1 MAVFG
6 KKNLFAQLQF
16 NETVAET
23 VYDNIKELY
32 NNPDQRGAIVEYEDG
47 GHKNYV
53 IIAMLADDLEAAFG
67 KKYKKNEEVGSFSA
81 SINDGLIQAV
91 LVEGDFESGTLALI
105 PTTDTLA
112 DMTEW
117 SFIEKTPMHIAVV
130 TPDFNAKDGVILLS
144 NTVTLNELTN
154 IRNGHMTIKITN
166 DEDGVPDEAEIIN
179 LHEVKDEP
187 VARAEEPVESDEDE
201 SGYDPDSEYDPDTDY
216 DEVESVDDYPE
227 EPVYDEPQYEEPVYD
242 EPQYDSGVDYNEP
255 QYEEQPVFDPA
266 QDFDPQESAVEQV
279 PVVQPDVEN
288 LVDIQEELIKQL
300 NSDALDIEVS
310 DEEFYKVFGQD
321 NHSVELFNEQPND
334 PNNHLDQHVAQM
346 ASVAN
351 TKILRYLDE
360 QTNSLASEYV
370 LALRTYADK
379 LTKTL
384 DYHDDNTEAG
394 QKYKNIKSER
404 ERLVQAM
411 ALDHEAKKQDI
422 QAEYDDRKAKF
433 IEERK
438 LQAEREFDDEN
449 RAQLAKDLELDV
461 SKLEF
466 EGQDYEAKELRDLHT
481 RRRDVARVFMERAT
495 TNLLMHYRDEMAKVY
510 KGVKELALSESN
522 NINRYIEQ
530 NFASEV
536 MRANA
541 IQKQLD
547 MQTDLTALEDKFKAQ
562 LVEKNAELEA
572 IRDKA
577 ASDYKALE
585 EKSTFNLCDLKKEL
599 QAELDAERVV
609 NKELRASLDR
619 MTEKFETLDEKKE
632 EEYRHRLKV
641 SDDRAEALERRID
654 AREKDIIVANRNRWI
669 VAALLALTTAIGGV
683 MITAYVMNQAQATT
697 NHSVETQ
704 ITQLK
709 RDLDDAKKDAQS
721 AKTEANNAKTEANTK
736 QAQIDSLT
744 KALGERANQPSN
756 GQNQSAQP

>member
-1 MAVFG
+1 MAFFG

-32 NNPDQRGAIVEYEDG
+32 NNPDQRGAIVEYKDG
-47 GHKNYV
+47 DKTNYV

-130 TPDFNAKDGVILLS
+130 TPDFNAEDGVILLS
-144 NTVTLNELTN
+144 DTVTLNELTN
-154 IRNGHMTIKITN
+154 IRNGHMTIKIKN
-166 DEDGVPDEAEIIN
+166 DEAEIIN

-187 VARAEEPVESDEDE
+187 VSRVEEDVDTTEESDYDPDVEDVEPEPDVVDEPVE
-201 SGYDPDSEYDPDTDY
+201 
-216 DEVESVDDYPE
+216 EVY
-227 EPVYDEPQYEEPVYD
+227 YDEPEQEEYMEPHYEEPV
-242 EPQYDSGVDYNEP
+242 
-255 QYEEQPVFDPA
+255 YEEQPVFDPE
-266 QDFDPQESAVEQV
+266 QGYDPQESVVEPV
-279 PVVQPDVEN
+279 PVEQPDVQN
-288 LVDIQEELIKQL
+288 LVDIQEELLKQL
-300 NSDALDIEVS
+300 NSDALDINVS
-310 DEEFYKVFGQD
+310 DEEFYNVFGQD
-321 NHSVELFNEQPND
+321 KHPVELFNEQPND

-351 TKILRYLDE
+351 TKLLRYLDE
-360 QTNSLASEYV
+360 KTNSLASEYL

-394 QKYKNIKSER
+394 RKYQEIKDKRDDLIVNEIKN
-404 ERLVQAM
+404 
-411 ALDHEAKKQDI
+411 HELKQQEI
-422 QAEYDDRKAKF
+422 QDEYDARKEKF

-449 RAQLAKDLELDV
+449 RAQLVKDLELDMA
-461 SKLEF
+461 KLELD
-466 EGQDYEAKELRDLHT
+466 GQDYEARNLKDLHT

-510 KGVKELALSESN
+510 KGAKELAQAEGD

-541 IQKQLD
+541 IQKQMD
-547 MQTDLTALEDKFKAQ
+547 MQADLTALQDKFNAT
-562 LVEKNAELEA
+562 LAEKNAELLAVRE
-572 IRDKA
+572 KA
-577 ASDYKALE
+577 TADYKALE
-585 EKSTFNLCDLKKEL
+585 EKSTFDLREIKQDL
-599 QAELDAERVV
+599 QSELDAERNV

-619 MTEKFETLDEKKE
+619 MAEKFETLDEKKE
-632 EEYRHRLKV
+632 DEYRHRLKV
-641 SDDRAEALERRID
+641 ADDRAEALERRLD
-654 AREKDIIVANRNRWI
+654 TREKDIVSANRNRWI
-669 VAALLALTTAIGGV
+669 VAALLALATAIGGV
-683 MITAYVMNQAQATT
+683 MVTAYVMNQTQATT
-697 NHSVETQ
+697 NHTNESQ

-709 RDLDDAKKDAQS
+709 HDLEEAKKDAES
-721 AKTEANNAKTEANTK
+721 AKTEAHNAKNESHTK

-744 KALGERANQPSN
+744 KALSDRANQNS
-756 GQNQSAQP
+756 GQDNTATP

>member
-1 MAVFG
+1 MAFFG

-32 NNPDQRGAIVEYEDG
+32 NNPDQRGAIVEYKDG
-47 GHKNYV
+47 DKTNYV

-130 TPDFNAKDGVILLS
+130 TPDFNAEDGVILLS
-144 NTVTLNELTN
+144 DTVTLNELTN
-154 IRNGHMTIKITN
+154 IRNGHMTIKIKN
-166 DEDGVPDEAEIIN
+166 DEDGEPDEAEIIN

-187 VARAEEPVESDEDE
+187 VSRVEEDVDTTEESD
-201 SGYDPDSEYDPDTDY
+201 YDPDVEDVEPEPDVVDKPVE
-216 DEVESVDDYPE
+216 EVY
-227 EPVYDEPQYEEPVYD
+227 YDEPEQEEYMEPHYEEPV
-242 EPQYDSGVDYNEP
+242 
-255 QYEEQPVFDPA
+255 YEEQPVFDPE
-266 QDFDPQESAVEQV
+266 QGYDPQESVVEPV
-279 PVVQPDVEN
+279 PVEQPDVQN
-288 LVDIQEELIKQL
+288 LVDIQEELLKQL
-300 NSDALDIEVS
+300 NSDALDINVS
-310 DEEFYKVFGQD
+310 DEEFYNVFGQD
-321 NHSVELFNEQPND
+321 KHPVELFNEQPND

-351 TKILRYLDE
+351 TKLLRYLDE
-360 QTNSLASEYV
+360 KTNSLASEYL

-394 QKYKNIKSER
+394 RKYQEIKDKRDELIVNEIKN
-404 ERLVQAM
+404 
-411 ALDHEAKKQDI
+411 HELKQQEI
-422 QAEYDDRKAKF
+422 QDEYDARKEKF

-449 RAQLAKDLELDV
+449 RAQLVKDLELDMA
-461 SKLEF
+461 KLELD
-466 EGQDYEAKELRDLHT
+466 GQDYEARNLKDLHT

-510 KGVKELALSESN
+510 KGAKELAQAEGD

-541 IQKQLD
+541 IQKQMD
-547 MQTDLTALEDKFKAQ
+547 MQADLTALQDKFNAT
-562 LVEKNAELEA
+562 LAEKNAELLAVRE
-572 IRDKA
+572 KA
-577 ASDYKALE
+577 TADYKALE
-585 EKSTFNLCDLKKEL
+585 EKSTFDLREIKQDL
-599 QAELDAERVV
+599 QSELDAERVV

-619 MTEKFETLDEKKE
+619 MAEKFETLDEKKE
-632 EEYRHRLKV
+632 DEYRHRLKV
-641 SDDRAEALERRID
+641 ADDRAEALERRLD
-654 AREKDIIVANRNRWI
+654 TREKDIVSANRNRWI
-669 VAALLALTTAIGGV
+669 VATLLALATAIGGV
-683 MITAYVMNQAQATT
+683 MVTAYVMNQTQATT
-697 NHSVETQ
+697 NHTNESQ

-709 RDLDDAKKDAQS
+709 HDLEEAKKDAES
-721 AKTEANNAKTEANTK
+721 AKTEAHNAKSESHTK

-744 KALGERANQPSN
+744 KVLSDRANQNS
-756 GQNQSAQP
+756 GQDNTATP

>member
-1 MAVFG
+1 MAFFG

-32 NNPDQRGAIVEYEDG
+32 NNPDQKGAIVEYKDG
-47 GHKNYV
+47 DKTNYV

-130 TPDFNAKDGVILLS
+130 TPDFNAEDGVILLS
-144 NTVTLNELTN
+144 DTVTLNELTN
-154 IRNGHMTIKITN
+154 IRNGHMTIKIKN
-166 DEDGVPDEAEIIN
+166 DEDGEPDEAEIIN

-187 VARAEEPVESDEDE
+187 VSRVEEDVDTTEESDYDPDVEDVEPEPDVVDEPVE
-201 SGYDPDSEYDPDTDY
+201 
-216 DEVESVDDYPE
+216 EVY
-227 EPVYDEPQYEEPVYD
+227 YDEPEQEEYMEPHYEEPV
-242 EPQYDSGVDYNEP
+242 
-255 QYEEQPVFDPA
+255 YEEQPVFDPE
-266 QDFDPQESAVEQV
+266 QGYDPQESVVEPV
-279 PVVQPDVEN
+279 PVEQPDVQN
-288 LVDIQEELIKQL
+288 LVDIQEELLKQL
-300 NSDALDIEVS
+300 NSDALDINVS
-310 DEEFYKVFGQD
+310 DEEFYNVFGQD
-321 NHSVELFNEQPND
+321 KHPVELFNEQPND

-351 TKILRYLDE
+351 TKLLRYLDE
-360 QTNSLASEYV
+360 KTNSLASEYL

-394 QKYKNIKSER
+394 RKYQEIKDKRDDLIVNEIKN
-404 ERLVQAM
+404 
-411 ALDHEAKKQDI
+411 HELKQQEI
-422 QAEYDDRKAKF
+422 QDEYDARKEKF

-449 RAQLAKDLELDV
+449 RAQLVKDLELDMA
-461 SKLEF
+461 KLELD
-466 EGQDYEAKELRDLHT
+466 GQDYEARNLKDLHT

-510 KGVKELALSESN
+510 KGAKELAQAEGD

-541 IQKQLD
+541 IQKQMD
-547 MQTDLTALEDKFKAQ
+547 MQADLTALQDKFNAI
-562 LVEKNAELEA
+562 LAEKNAELLAVRE
-572 IRDKA
+572 KA
-577 ASDYKALE
+577 TADYKALE
-585 EKSTFNLCDLKKEL
+585 EKSTFDLREIKQDL
-599 QAELDAERVV
+599 QSELDAERNV

-619 MTEKFETLDEKKE
+619 MAEKFETLDEKKE
-632 EEYRHRLKV
+632 DEYRHRLKV
-641 SDDRAEALERRID
+641 ADDRAEALERRLD
-654 AREKDIIVANRNRWI
+654 TREKDIVSANRNRWI
-669 VAALLALTTAIGGV
+669 VAALLALATAIGGV
-683 MITAYVMNQAQATT
+683 MVTAYVMNQTQATT
-697 NHSVETQ
+697 NHTNESQ

-709 RDLDDAKKDAQS
+709 HDLEEAKKDAES
-721 AKTEANNAKTEANTK
+721 AKTEAHNAKSESHTK

-744 KALGERANQPSN
+744 KALSDRANQNS
-756 GQNQSAQP
+756 GQDNTATP

>member
-1 MAVFG
+1 MAFFG

-32 NNPDQRGAIVEYEDG
+32 NNPDQRGAIVEYKDG
-47 GHKNYV
+47 DKTNYV

-117 SFIEKTPMHIAVV
+117 SFIEKTPMHVAVV
-130 TPDFNAKDGVILLS
+130 TPDFNAEDGVILLS
-144 NTVTLNELTN
+144 DTVTLNELTN
-154 IRNGHMTIKITN
+154 IRNGHMTIKIKN
-166 DEDGVPDEAEIIN
+166 DEDGEPDEAEIIN

-187 VARAEEPVESDEDE
+187 VSRVDEDVDTVE
-201 SGYDPDSEYDPDTDY
+201 DSDYDPDVEDVDSESEDVDQP
-216 DEVESVDDYPE
+216 VEDDYYE
-227 EPVYDEPQYEEPVYD
+227 EPEQEQYIEPHYEEPV
-242 EPQYDSGVDYNEP
+242 
-255 QYEEQPVFDPA
+255 YEEQPVFDPE
-266 QDFDPQESAVEQV
+266 QEYDPQESVVEPI
-279 PVVQPDVEN
+279 PVEQPDVQN
-288 LVDIQEELIKQL
+288 LVDIQEELLKQL
-300 NSDALDIEVS
+300 NSDALDINVS
-310 DEEFYKVFGQD
+310 DEEFYNVFGQD
-321 NHSVELFNEQPND
+321 KHPVELFNEQPND

-351 TKILRYLDE
+351 TKLLRYLDE
-360 QTNSLASEYV
+360 KTNSLASEYL

-394 QKYKNIKSER
+394 RKYQEIKDKRDELIVNEIKN
-404 ERLVQAM
+404 
-411 ALDHEAKKQDI
+411 HELKQQEI
-422 QAEYDDRKAKF
+422 QDEYDARKEKF

-449 RAQLAKDLELDV
+449 RAQLVKDLELDMA
-461 SKLEF
+461 KLELD
-466 EGQDYEAKELRDLHT
+466 GQDYEARNLKDLHT

-510 KGVKELALSESN
+510 KGAKELAQAEGD

-541 IQKQLD
+541 IQKQMD
-547 MQTDLTALEDKFKAQ
+547 MQADLTALQDKFNAT
-562 LVEKNAELEA
+562 LAEKNAELLAVRE
-572 IRDKA
+572 KA
-577 ASDYKALE
+577 TADYKALE
-585 EKSTFNLCDLKKEL
+585 EKSTFDLREIKQDL
-599 QAELDAERVV
+599 QSELDAERNV

-619 MTEKFETLDEKKE
+619 MAEKFETLDEKKE
-632 EEYRHRLKV
+632 DEYRHRLKV
-641 SDDRAEALERRID
+641 ADDRAEALERRLD
-654 AREKDIIVANRNRWI
+654 TREKDIVSANRNRWI
-669 VAALLALTTAIGGV
+669 VAALLALATAIGGV
-683 MITAYVMNQAQATT
+683 MVTAYVMNQTQATT
-697 NHSVETQ
+697 NHTNESQ

-709 RDLDDAKKDAQS
+709 HDLEEAKKDAES
-721 AKTEANNAKTEANTK
+721 AKTEAHNAKSESHTK

-744 KALGERANQPSN
+744 KALSDRANQNS
-756 GQNQSAQP
+756 GQDNTATP

>member
-1 MAVFG
+1 MAFFG

-32 NNPDQRGAIVEYEDG
+32 NNPDQKGAIVEYKDG
-47 GHKNYV
+47 DKTNYV

-117 SFIEKTPMHIAVV
+117 SFIEKTPMHVAVV
-130 TPDFNAKDGVILLS
+130 TPDFNAEEGVILLS
-144 NTVTLNELTN
+144 DTVTLNELTN
-154 IRNGHMTIKITN
+154 IRNGHMTIKIKN
-166 DEDGVPDEAEIIN
+166 DEDGEPDEAEIIN
-179 LHEVKDEP
+179 LHEVEDEP
-187 VARAEEPVESDEDE
+187 VSRVEEDVDTTEESD
-201 SGYDPDSEYDPDTDY
+201 YDPDVEDVELEPDVVD
-216 DEVESVDDYPE
+216 ESVE
-227 EPVYDEPQYEEPVYD
+227 EVYYDEPEQEEYMEPHYEEPV
-242 EPQYDSGVDYNEP
+242 
-255 QYEEQPVFDPA
+255 YEEQPVFDPE
-266 QDFDPQESAVEQV
+266 QGYDPQESVVEPV
-279 PVVQPDVEN
+279 PVEQPDVQN
-288 LVDIQEELIKQL
+288 LVDIQEELLKQL
-300 NSDALDIEVS
+300 NSDALDINVS
-310 DEEFYKVFGQD
+310 DEEFYNVFGQD
-321 NHSVELFNEQPND
+321 KHPVELFNEQPND

-351 TKILRYLDE
+351 TKLLRYLDE
-360 QTNSLASEYV
+360 KTNSLASEYL

-394 QKYKNIKSER
+394 RKYQEIKDKRDELIVNEIKN
-404 ERLVQAM
+404 
-411 ALDHEAKKQDI
+411 HELKQQEI
-422 QAEYDDRKAKF
+422 QDEYDARKEKF

-449 RAQLAKDLELDV
+449 RAQLVKDLELDMA
-461 SKLEF
+461 KLELD
-466 EGQDYEAKELRDLHT
+466 GQDYEARNLKDLHT

-510 KGVKELALSESN
+510 KGAKELAQAEGD

-541 IQKQLD
+541 IQKQMD
-547 MQTDLTALEDKFKAQ
+547 MQADLTALQDKFNAT
-562 LVEKNAELEA
+562 LAEKNAELLAVRE
-572 IRDKA
+572 KA
-577 ASDYKALE
+577 TTDYKALE
-585 EKSTFNLCDLKKEL
+585 EKSTFDLQGLKKEL
-599 QAELDAERVV
+599 QSELDAERVV
-609 NKELRASLDR
+609 NKELRVSLDR
-619 MTEKFETLDEKKE
+619 MAEKFETLDEKKE
-632 EEYRHRLKV
+632 DEYRHRLKV
-641 SDDRAEALERRID
+641 ADDRAEALERRLD
-654 AREKDIIVANRNRWI
+654 TREKDIVSANRNRWI
-669 VAALLALTTAIGGV
+669 VAALLALATAIGGV
-683 MITAYVMNQAQATT
+683 MVTAYVMNQTQATT
-697 NHSVETQ
+697 NHTNESQ

-709 RDLDDAKKDAQS
+709 HDLEEAKKDAES
-721 AKTEANNAKTEANTK
+721 AKTEAHNAKNENHTK

-744 KALGERANQPSN
+744 KALSDRANQNS
-756 GQNQSAQP
+756 GQDNTATP

>member
-1 MAVFG
+1 MAFFG

-32 NNPDQRGAIVEYEDG
+32 NNPDQRGAIVEYKDG
-47 GHKNYV
+47 DKTNYV

-130 TPDFNAKDGVILLS
+130 TPDFNAEDGVILLS
-144 NTVTLNELTN
+144 DTVTLNELTN
-154 IRNGHMTIKITN
+154 IRNGHMTIKIKN
-166 DEDGVPDEAEIIN
+166 DEDGEPDEAEIIN

-187 VARAEEPVESDEDE
+187 VSRVDEDVDTVEDSDYDPDVEDVDSESEDVDEPVE
-201 SGYDPDSEYDPDTDY
+201 
-216 DEVESVDDYPE
+216 EVY
-227 EPVYDEPQYEEPVYD
+227 YDEPEQEEYMESHYEEPV
-242 EPQYDSGVDYNEP
+242 
-255 QYEEQPVFDPA
+255 YEEQPVFDPE
-266 QDFDPQESAVEQV
+266 QGYDPQESVVEPV
-279 PVVQPDVEN
+279 PVEQPDVQN
-288 LVDIQEELIKQL
+288 LVDIQEELLKQL
-300 NSDALDIEVS
+300 NSDALDINVS
-310 DEEFYKVFGQD
+310 DEEFYNVFGQD
-321 NHSVELFNEQPND
+321 KHPVELFNEQPND

-351 TKILRYLDE
+351 TKLLRYLDE
-360 QTNSLASEYV
+360 KTNSLASEYL

-394 QKYKNIKSER
+394 RKYQEIKDKRDELIVNEIKN
-404 ERLVQAM
+404 
-411 ALDHEAKKQDI
+411 HELKQQEI
-422 QAEYDDRKAKF
+422 QDEYDARKEKF

-449 RAQLAKDLELDV
+449 RAQLVKDLELDMA
-461 SKLEF
+461 KLELD
-466 EGQDYEAKELRDLHT
+466 GQDYEARNLKDLHT

-510 KGVKELALSESN
+510 KGAKELAQAEGD

-541 IQKQLD
+541 IQKQMD
-547 MQTDLTALEDKFKAQ
+547 MQADLTALQDKFNAT
-562 LVEKNAELEA
+562 LAEKNAELLAVRE
-572 IRDKA
+572 KA
-577 ASDYKALE
+577 TTDYKALE
-585 EKSTFNLCDLKKEL
+585 EKSTFDLQGLKKEL
-599 QAELDAERVV
+599 QSELDAERVV

-619 MTEKFETLDEKKE
+619 MAEKFETLDEKKE
-632 EEYRHRLKV
+632 DEYRHRLKV
-641 SDDRAEALERRID
+641 ADDRAEALERRLD
-654 AREKDIIVANRNRWI
+654 TREKDIVSANRNRWI
-669 VAALLALTTAIGGV
+669 VAALLALATAIGGV
-683 MITAYVMNQAQATT
+683 MVTAYVMNQTQATT
-697 NHSVETQ
+697 NHTNESQ

-709 RDLDDAKKDAQS
+709 HDLEEAKKDAES
-721 AKTEANNAKTEANTK
+721 AKTEAHNAKNENHTK

-744 KALGERANQPSN
+744 KALSDRANQNS
-756 GQNQSAQP
+756 GQDNTATP

>member
-1 MAVFG
+1 MAFFG

-32 NNPDQRGAIVEYEDG
+32 NNPDQRGAIVEYKDG
-47 GHKNYV
+47 DKTNYV

-130 TPDFNAKDGVILLS
+130 TPDFNAEDGVILLS
-144 NTVTLNELTN
+144 DTVTLNELTN
-154 IRNGHMTIKITN
+154 IRNGHMTIKIKN
-166 DEDGVPDEAEIIN
+166 DEEGEPDEAEIIN
-179 LHEVKDEP
+179 LHEVKDELVSRVEEDVDTTEESDYDP
-187 VARAEEPVESDEDE
+187 DVEDVEPERDVVDEPVE
-201 SGYDPDSEYDPDTDY
+201 
-216 DEVESVDDYPE
+216 EVY
-227 EPVYDEPQYEEPVYD
+227 YDEPEQEEYMEPHYEEPV
-242 EPQYDSGVDYNEP
+242 
-255 QYEEQPVFDPA
+255 YEEQPVFDPE
-266 QDFDPQESAVEQV
+266 QGYDPQESVVEPV
-279 PVVQPDVEN
+279 PVEQPDVQN
-288 LVDIQEELIKQL
+288 LVDIQEELLNQL
-300 NSDALDIEVS
+300 NSDALDINVS
-310 DEEFYKVFGQD
+310 DEEFYNVFGQD
-321 NHSVELFNEQPND
+321 KHPVELFNEQPND

-351 TKILRYLDE
+351 TKLLRYLDE
-360 QTNSLASEYV
+360 KTNLLASEYL

-394 QKYKNIKSER
+394 RKYQEIKDKRDELIVNEIKN
-404 ERLVQAM
+404 
-411 ALDHEAKKQDI
+411 HELKQQEI
-422 QAEYDDRKAKF
+422 QDEYDARKEKF

-449 RAQLAKDLELDV
+449 RAQLVKDLELDMA
-461 SKLEF
+461 KLELD
-466 EGQDYEAKELRDLHT
+466 GQDYEARNLKDLHT

-510 KGVKELALSESN
+510 KGAKELAQAEGD

-541 IQKQLD
+541 IQKQMD
-547 MQTDLTALEDKFKAQ
+547 MQADLTALQDKFNAT
-562 LVEKNAELEA
+562 LAEKNAELLAVRE
-572 IRDKA
+572 KA
-577 ASDYKALE
+577 TTDYKALE
-585 EKSTFNLCDLKKEL
+585 EKSTFDLQGLKKEL
-599 QAELDAERVV
+599 QSELDAERVV

-619 MTEKFETLDEKKE
+619 MAEKFETLDEKKE
-632 EEYRHRLKV
+632 DEYRHRLKV
-641 SDDRAEALERRID
+641 ADDRAEALERRLD
-654 AREKDIIVANRNRWI
+654 TREKDIVSANRNRWI
-669 VAALLALTTAIGGV
+669 VAALLALATAIGGV
-683 MITAYVMNQAQATT
+683 MVTAYVMNQTQATT
-697 NHSVETQ
+697 NHTNESQ

-709 RDLDDAKKDAQS
+709 HDLEEAKKDAES
-721 AKTEANNAKTEANTK
+721 AKTEAHNAKNESHTK

-744 KALGERANQPSN
+744 KALSDRANQNS
-756 GQNQSAQP
+756 GQDNTATP

>member
-1 MAVFG
+1 MAFFG

-32 NNPDQRGAIVEYEDG
+32 NNPDQKGAIVEYKDG
-47 GHKNYV
+47 DKTNYV

-130 TPDFNAKDGVILLS
+130 TPDFNAEDGVILLS
-144 NTVTLNELTN
+144 DTVTLNELTN
-154 IRNGHMTIKITN
+154 IRNGHMTIKIKN
-166 DEDGVPDEAEIIN
+166 DEDGEPDEAEIIN

-187 VARAEEPVESDEDE
+187 VSRVEEDVDTVEDSDYDPDVEDVDSERDVVDEPVE
-201 SGYDPDSEYDPDTDY
+201 
-216 DEVESVDDYPE
+216 EVY
-227 EPVYDEPQYEEPVYD
+227 YDEPEQEEYMEPHYEEPV
-242 EPQYDSGVDYNEP
+242 
-255 QYEEQPVFDPA
+255 YEEQPVFDPE
-266 QDFDPQESAVEQV
+266 QGYDPQESVVEPV
-279 PVVQPDVEN
+279 PVEQPDVQN
-288 LVDIQEELIKQL
+288 LVDIQEELLKQL
-300 NSDALDIEVS
+300 NSDALDINVS
-310 DEEFYKVFGQD
+310 DEEFYNVFGQD
-321 NHSVELFNEQPND
+321 KHPVELFNEQPND

-351 TKILRYLDE
+351 TKLLRYLDE
-360 QTNSLASEYV
+360 KTNSLASEYL

-394 QKYKNIKSER
+394 RKYQEIKDKRDELIVNEIKN
-404 ERLVQAM
+404 
-411 ALDHEAKKQDI
+411 HELKQQEI
-422 QAEYDDRKAKF
+422 QDEYDARKEKF

-449 RAQLAKDLELDV
+449 RAQLVKDLELDMA
-461 SKLEF
+461 KLELD
-466 EGQDYEAKELRDLHT
+466 GQDYEARNLKDLHT

-510 KGVKELALSESN
+510 KGAKELAQAEGD

-541 IQKQLD
+541 IQKQMD
-547 MQTDLTALEDKFKAQ
+547 MQADLTALQDKFNAT
-562 LVEKNAELEA
+562 LAEKNAELLAVRE
-572 IRDKA
+572 KA
-577 ASDYKALE
+577 TADYKALE
-585 EKSTFNLCDLKKEL
+585 EKSTFDLREIKQDL
-599 QAELDAERVV
+599 QSELDAERNV

-619 MTEKFETLDEKKE
+619 MAEKFETLDEKKE
-632 EEYRHRLKV
+632 DEYRHRLKV
-641 SDDRAEALERRID
+641 ADDRAEALERRLD
-654 AREKDIIVANRNRWI
+654 TREKDIVSANRNRWI
-669 VAALLALTTAIGGV
+669 VAALLALATAIGGV
-683 MITAYVMNQAQATT
+683 MVTAYVMNQTQATT
-697 NHSVETQ
+697 NHTNESQ

-709 RDLDDAKKDAQS
+709 HDLEEAKKDVES
-721 AKTEANNAKTEANTK
+721 AKTEAHNAKNESHTK

-744 KALGERANQPSN
+744 KALSDRANQNS
-756 GQNQSAQP
+756 GQDNTATP

>member
-1 MAVFG
+1 MAFFG

-32 NNPDQRGAIVEYEDG
+32 NNPDQRGAIVEYKDG
-47 GHKNYV
+47 DKTNYV

-117 SFIEKTPMHIAVV
+117 SFIDKTPMHIAVV
-130 TPDFNAKDGVILLS
+130 TPDFNAEDGVILLS
-144 NTVTLNELTN
+144 DTVTLNELTN
-154 IRNGHMTIKITN
+154 IRNGHMTIKIKN
-166 DEDGVPDEAEIIN
+166 DEDGEPDEAEIIN
-179 LHEVKDEP
+179 LHEVNDEP
-187 VARAEEPVESDEDE
+187 VSRVEEDVDTTEESDYDPDVEDVEPEPDVVDEPVE
-201 SGYDPDSEYDPDTDY
+201 
-216 DEVESVDDYPE
+216 EVY
-227 EPVYDEPQYEEPVYD
+227 YDEPEQEEYMEPHYEEPV
-242 EPQYDSGVDYNEP
+242 
-255 QYEEQPVFDPA
+255 YEEQPVFDPE
-266 QDFDPQESAVEQV
+266 QGYDPQESVVEPV
-279 PVVQPDVEN
+279 PVEQPDVQN
-288 LVDIQEELIKQL
+288 LVDIQEELLKQL
-300 NSDALDIEVS
+300 NSDALDINVS
-310 DEEFYKVFGQD
+310 DEEFYNVFGQD
-321 NHSVELFNEQPND
+321 KHPVELFNEQPND

-351 TKILRYLDE
+351 TKLLRYLDE
-360 QTNSLASEYV
+360 KTNSLASEYL

-394 QKYKNIKSER
+394 RKYQEIKDKRDELIVNEIKN
-404 ERLVQAM
+404 
-411 ALDHEAKKQDI
+411 HELKQQEI
-422 QAEYDDRKAKF
+422 QDEYDARKEKF

-449 RAQLAKDLELDV
+449 RAQLVKDLELDMA
-461 SKLEF
+461 KLELD
-466 EGQDYEAKELRDLHT
+466 GQDYEARNLKDLHT

-510 KGVKELALSESN
+510 KGAKELAQAEGD

-541 IQKQLD
+541 IQKQMD
-547 MQTDLTALEDKFKAQ
+547 MQADLTALQDKFNAT
-562 LVEKNAELEA
+562 LAEKNAELLAVRE
-572 IRDKA
+572 KA
-577 ASDYKALE
+577 TADYKALE
-585 EKSTFNLCDLKKEL
+585 EKSTFDLQGLKKEL
-599 QAELDAERVV
+599 QSELDAERVV

-619 MTEKFETLDEKKE
+619 MAEKFETLDEKKE
-632 EEYRHRLKV
+632 DEYRHRLKV
-641 SDDRAEALERRID
+641 ADDRAEALERRLD
-654 AREKDIIVANRNRWI
+654 TREKDIVSANRNRWI
-669 VAALLALTTAIGGV
+669 VAALLALATAIGGV
-683 MITAYVMNQAQATT
+683 MVTAYVMNQTQATT
-697 NHSVETQ
+697 NHTNESQ

-709 RDLDDAKKDAQS
+709 HDLEEAKKDAES
-721 AKTEANNAKTEANTK
+721 AKTEAHNAKSESHTK

-744 KALGERANQPSN
+744 KALSDRANQNS
-756 GQNQSAQP
+756 GQDNTATP

>member
-23 VYDNIKELY
+23 VYDNIKDLY

-81 SINDGLIQAV
+81 SINDGMIQAV
-91 LVEGDFESGTLALI
+91 IFVGDFESGTLALI

-117 SFIEKTPMHIAVV
+117 SFIEKTPMHVAVV

-144 NTVTLNELTN
+144 DTVTLNELTN

-187 VARAEEPVESDEDE
+187 VARAEEPVESDEGE
-201 SGYDPDSEYDPDTDY
+201 LEYDPDSEYDPDTDY

-255 QYEEQPVFDPA
+255 QYEQQPVFDPA
-266 QDFDPQESAVEQV
+266 QDFDPQELAVEQV

-360 QTNSLASEYV
+360 QTNLLASEYV

-394 QKYKNIKSER
+394 QKYKNIKDER
-404 ERLVQAM
+404 DRLVQAM

-461 SKLEF
+461 TKLEF

-547 MQTDLTALEDKFKAQ
+547 MQADLTALEDKFKAQ

-577 ASDYKALE
+577 ASEYKALE
-585 EKSTFNLCDLKKEL
+585 EKSTFNLRDLKKEL
-599 QAELDAERVV
+599 QAELDAERNV

-654 AREKDIIVANRNRWI
+654 AREKDIIIANRNRWI

-697 NHSVETQ
+697 NHTVETQ

-744 KALGERANQPSN
+744 KALSERANQPAN

>member
-1 MAVFG
+1 MAFFG

-32 NNPDQRGAIVEYEDG
+32 NNPDQRGAIVEYKDG
-47 GHKNYV
+47 DKTNYV

-130 TPDFNAKDGVILLS
+130 TPDFNAEDGVILLS
-144 NTVTLNELTN
+144 DTVTLNELTN
-154 IRNGHMTIKITN
+154 IRNGHMTIKIKN
-166 DEDGVPDEAEIIN
+166 DEEGEPDEAEIIN
-179 LHEVKDEP
+179 LHEVKDELVSRVEEDVDTTEESDYDP
-187 VARAEEPVESDEDE
+187 DVEDVEPERDVVDEPVE
-201 SGYDPDSEYDPDTDY
+201 
-216 DEVESVDDYPE
+216 EVY
-227 EPVYDEPQYEEPVYD
+227 YDEPEQEEYMEPHYEEPV
-242 EPQYDSGVDYNEP
+242 
-255 QYEEQPVFDPA
+255 YEEQPVFDPE
-266 QDFDPQESAVEQV
+266 QGYDPQESVVEPV
-279 PVVQPDVEN
+279 PVEQPDVQN
-288 LVDIQEELIKQL
+288 LVDIQEELLKQL
-300 NSDALDIEVS
+300 NSDALDINVS
-310 DEEFYKVFGQD
+310 DEEFYNVFGQD
-321 NHSVELFNEQPND
+321 KHPVELFNEQPND

-351 TKILRYLDE
+351 TKLLRYLDE
-360 QTNSLASEYV
+360 KTNLLASEYL

-394 QKYKNIKSER
+394 RKYQEIKDKRDELIVNEIKN
-404 ERLVQAM
+404 
-411 ALDHEAKKQDI
+411 HELKQQEI
-422 QAEYDDRKAKF
+422 QDEYDARKEKF

-449 RAQLAKDLELDV
+449 RAQLVKDLELDMA
-461 SKLEF
+461 KLELD
-466 EGQDYEAKELRDLHT
+466 GQDYEARNLKDLHT

-510 KGVKELALSESN
+510 KGAKELAQAEGD

-541 IQKQLD
+541 IQKQMD
-547 MQTDLTALEDKFKAQ
+547 MQADLTALQDKFNAT
-562 LVEKNAELEA
+562 LAEKNAELLAVRE
-572 IRDKA
+572 KA
-577 ASDYKALE
+577 TTDYKALE
-585 EKSTFNLCDLKKEL
+585 EKSTFDLQGLKKEL
-599 QAELDAERVV
+599 QSELDAERVV

-619 MTEKFETLDEKKE
+619 MAEKFETLDEKKE
-632 EEYRHRLKV
+632 DEYRHRLKV
-641 SDDRAEALERRID
+641 ADDRAEALERRLD
-654 AREKDIIVANRNRWI
+654 TREKDIVSANRNRWI
-669 VAALLALTTAIGGV
+669 VAALLALATAIGGV
-683 MITAYVMNQAQATT
+683 MVTAYVMNQTQATT
-697 NHSVETQ
+697 NHTNESQ

-709 RDLDDAKKDAQS
+709 HDLEEAKKDAES
-721 AKTEANNAKTEANTK
+721 AKTEAHNAKNESHTK

-744 KALGERANQPSN
+744 KALSDRANQNS
-756 GQNQSAQP
+756 GQDNTATP

>member
-1 MAVFG
+1 MAFFG

-32 NNPDQRGAIVEYEDG
+32 NNPDQRGAIVEYKDG
-47 GHKNYV
+47 DKTNYV

-117 SFIEKTPMHIAVV
+117 SFIEKTPMHVAVV
-130 TPDFNAKDGVILLS
+130 TPDFNAEDGVILLS
-144 NTVTLNELTN
+144 DTVTLNELTN
-154 IRNGHMTIKITN
+154 IRNGHMTIKIKN
-166 DEDGVPDEAEIIN
+166 DEDGEPDEAEIIN

-187 VARAEEPVESDEDE
+187 VSRVDEDVDTVEDSDYDPDVEDVEPEPDVVDEPVE
-201 SGYDPDSEYDPDTDY
+201 
-216 DEVESVDDYPE
+216 EVY
-227 EPVYDEPQYEEPVYD
+227 YDEPEQEEYMEPHYEEPV
-242 EPQYDSGVDYNEP
+242 
-255 QYEEQPVFDPA
+255 YEEQPVFDPE
-266 QDFDPQESAVEQV
+266 QGYDPQESVVEPV
-279 PVVQPDVEN
+279 PVEQPDVQN
-288 LVDIQEELIKQL
+288 LVDIQEELLKQL
-300 NSDALDIEVS
+300 NSDALDINVS
-310 DEEFYKVFGQD
+310 DEEFYNVFGQD
-321 NHSVELFNEQPND
+321 KHPVELFNEQPND

-351 TKILRYLDE
+351 TKLLRYLDE
-360 QTNSLASEYV
+360 KTNSLASEYL

-394 QKYKNIKSER
+394 RKYQEIKDKRDELIVNEIKN
-404 ERLVQAM
+404 
-411 ALDHEAKKQDI
+411 HELKQQEI
-422 QAEYDDRKAKF
+422 QDEYDARKEKF

-449 RAQLAKDLELDV
+449 RAQLVKDLELDMA
-461 SKLEF
+461 KLELD
-466 EGQDYEAKELRDLHT
+466 GQDYEARNLKDLHT

-510 KGVKELALSESN
+510 KGAKELAQAEGD

-541 IQKQLD
+541 IQKQMD
-547 MQTDLTALEDKFKAQ
+547 MQADLTALQDKFNAT
-562 LVEKNAELEA
+562 LAEKNAELLAVRE
-572 IRDKA
+572 KA
-577 ASDYKALE
+577 TTDYKALE
-585 EKSTFNLCDLKKEL
+585 EKSTFDLQGLKKEL
-599 QAELDAERVV
+599 QSELDAERVV

-619 MTEKFETLDEKKE
+619 MAEKFETLDEKKE
-632 EEYRHRLKV
+632 DEYRHRLKV
-641 SDDRAEALERRID
+641 ADDRAEALERRLD
-654 AREKDIIVANRNRWI
+654 TREKDIVSANRNRWI
-669 VAALLALTTAIGGV
+669 VAALLALATAIGGV
-683 MITAYVMNQAQATT
+683 MVTAYVMNQTQATT
-697 NHSVETQ
+697 NHTNESQ

-709 RDLDDAKKDAQS
+709 HDLEEAKKDAES
-721 AKTEANNAKTEANTK
+721 AKTEAHNAKNESHTK

-744 KALGERANQPSN
+744 KALSDRVNQNS
-756 GQNQSAQP
+756 GQDNTATP

>member
-1 MAVFG
+1 MAFFG

-32 NNPDQRGAIVEYEDG
+32 NNPDQRGAIVEYKDG
-47 GHKNYV
+47 DKTNYV

-130 TPDFNAKDGVILLS
+130 TPDFNAEDGVILLS
-144 NTVTLNELTN
+144 DTVTLNELTN
-154 IRNGHMTIKITN
+154 IRNGHMTIKIKN
-166 DEDGVPDEAEIIN
+166 DEEGEPDEAEIIN
-179 LHEVKDEP
+179 LHEVKDELVSRVEEDVDTTEESDYDP
-187 VARAEEPVESDEDE
+187 DVEDVEPERDVVDEPVE
-201 SGYDPDSEYDPDTDY
+201 
-216 DEVESVDDYPE
+216 EVY
-227 EPVYDEPQYEEPVYD
+227 YDEPEKEEYMEPHYEEPV
-242 EPQYDSGVDYNEP
+242 
-255 QYEEQPVFDPA
+255 YEEQPVFDPE
-266 QDFDPQESAVEQV
+266 QGYDPQESVVEPV
-279 PVVQPDVEN
+279 PVEQPDVQN
-288 LVDIQEELIKQL
+288 LVDIQEELLKQL
-300 NSDALDIEVS
+300 NSDALDINVS
-310 DEEFYKVFGQD
+310 DEEFYNVFGQD
-321 NHSVELFNEQPND
+321 KHPVELFNEQPND

-351 TKILRYLDE
+351 TKLLRYLDE
-360 QTNSLASEYV
+360 KTNSLASEYL

-394 QKYKNIKSER
+394 RKYQEIKDKRDELIVNEIKN
-404 ERLVQAM
+404 
-411 ALDHEAKKQDI
+411 HELKQQEI
-422 QAEYDDRKAKF
+422 QDEYDARKEKF

-449 RAQLAKDLELDV
+449 RAQLVKDLELDMA
-461 SKLEF
+461 KLELD
-466 EGQDYEAKELRDLHT
+466 GQDYEARNLKDLHT

-510 KGVKELALSESN
+510 KGAKELAQAEGD

-541 IQKQLD
+541 IQKQMD
-547 MQTDLTALEDKFKAQ
+547 MQADLTALQDKFNAT
-562 LVEKNAELEA
+562 LAEKNAELLAVRE
-572 IRDKA
+572 KA
-577 ASDYKALE
+577 TADYKALE
-585 EKSTFNLCDLKKEL
+585 EKSTFDLREIKQDL
-599 QAELDAERVV
+599 QSELDAERNV

-619 MTEKFETLDEKKE
+619 MAEKFETLDEKKE
-632 EEYRHRLKV
+632 DEYRHRLKV
-641 SDDRAEALERRID
+641 ADDRAEALERRLD
-654 AREKDIIVANRNRWI
+654 TREKDIVSANRNRWI
-669 VAALLALTTAIGGV
+669 VAALLALATAIGGV
-683 MITAYVMNQAQATT
+683 MVTVYVMNQTQATT
-697 NHSVETQ
+697 NHTNESQ

-709 RDLDDAKKDAQS
+709 HDLEEAKKDAES
-721 AKTEANNAKTEANTK
+721 AKTEAHNAKNESHTK

-744 KALGERANQPSN
+744 KALSDRANQNS
-756 GQNQSAQP
+756 GQDNTATP

>member
-1 MAVFG
+1 MAFFG

-32 NNPDQRGAIVEYEDG
+32 NNPDQKGAIVEYKDG
-47 GHKNYV
+47 DKTNYV

-130 TPDFNAKDGVILLS
+130 TPDFNAEEGVILLS
-144 NTVTLNELTN
+144 DTVTLNELTN
-154 IRNGHMTIKITN
+154 IRNGHMTIKIKN
-166 DEDGVPDEAEIIN
+166 DEDGEPDEAEIIN

-187 VARAEEPVESDEDE
+187 VSRVEEDVDTTEESDYDPDVEDVELEPDVVDEPVE
-201 SGYDPDSEYDPDTDY
+201 
-216 DEVESVDDYPE
+216 EVY
-227 EPVYDEPQYEEPVYD
+227 YDEPEQEEYMEPHYEEPV
-242 EPQYDSGVDYNEP
+242 
-255 QYEEQPVFDPA
+255 YEEQPVFDPE
-266 QDFDPQESAVEQV
+266 QGYDPQESVVEPV
-279 PVVQPDVEN
+279 PVEQPDVQN
-288 LVDIQEELIKQL
+288 LVDIQEELLKQL
-300 NSDALDIEVS
+300 NSDALDIDVS

-321 NHSVELFNEQPND
+321 KHPVELFNEQPND

-351 TKILRYLDE
+351 TKLLRYLDE
-360 QTNSLASEYV
+360 KTNLLASEYL

-394 QKYKNIKSER
+394 RKYQEIKDKRDELIVNEIKN
-404 ERLVQAM
+404 
-411 ALDHEAKKQDI
+411 HELKQQEI
-422 QAEYDDRKAKF
+422 QDEYDARKEKF

-449 RAQLAKDLELDV
+449 RAQLVKDLELDMA
-461 SKLEF
+461 KLELD
-466 EGQDYEAKELRDLHT
+466 GQDYEARNLKDLHT

-510 KGVKELALSESN
+510 KGAKELAQAEGD

-541 IQKQLD
+541 IQKQMD
-547 MQTDLTALEDKFKAQ
+547 MQADLTALQDKFNAT
-562 LVEKNAELEA
+562 LAEKNAELLAVRE
-572 IRDKA
+572 KA
-577 ASDYKALE
+577 TADYKALE
-585 EKSTFNLCDLKKEL
+585 EKSTFDLREIKQDL
-599 QAELDAERVV
+599 QSELDAERVV

-619 MTEKFETLDEKKE
+619 MAEKFETLDEKKE
-632 EEYRHRLKV
+632 DEYRHRLKV
-641 SDDRAEALERRID
+641 ADDRAEALERRLD
-654 AREKDIIVANRNRWI
+654 TREKDIVSANRNRWI
-669 VAALLALTTAIGGV
+669 VAALLALATAIGGV
-683 MITAYVMNQAQATT
+683 MVTAYVMNQTQATT
-697 NHSVETQ
+697 NHTNESQ

-709 RDLDDAKKDAQS
+709 HDLEEAKKDAES
-721 AKTEANNAKTEANTK
+721 AKTEAHNAKNESHTK

-744 KALGERANQPSN
+744 KALSDRANQNS
-756 GQNQSAQP
+756 GQDNTATP

>member
-1 MAVFG
+1 MAFFG

-32 NNPDQRGAIVEYEDG
+32 NNPDQRGAIVEYKDG
-47 GHKNYV
+47 DKTNYV

-117 SFIEKTPMHIAVV
+117 SFIEKTPMHVAVV
-130 TPDFNAKDGVILLS
+130 TPDFNAEDGVILLS
-144 NTVTLNELTN
+144 DTVTLNELTN
-154 IRNGHMTIKITN
+154 IRNGHMTIKIKN
-166 DEDGVPDEAEIIN
+166 DEDGEPDEAEIIN

-187 VARAEEPVESDEDE
+187 VSRVDEDVDSESEDVDQPVEDDYYEEPEQEQ
-201 SGYDPDSEYDPDTDY
+201 YI
-216 DEVESVDDYPE
+216 
-227 EPVYDEPQYEEPVYD
+227 EPHYEEPV
-242 EPQYDSGVDYNEP
+242 
-255 QYEEQPVFDPA
+255 YEEQPVFDPE
-266 QDFDPQESAVEQV
+266 QEYDPQESVVEPI
-279 PVVQPDVEN
+279 PVEQPDVQN
-288 LVDIQEELIKQL
+288 LVDIQEELLKQL
-300 NSDALDIEVS
+300 NSDALDINVS
-310 DEEFYKVFGQD
+310 DEEFYNVFGQD
-321 NHSVELFNEQPND
+321 KHPVELFNEQPND

-351 TKILRYLDE
+351 TKLLRYLDE
-360 QTNSLASEYV
+360 KTNSLASEYL

-394 QKYKNIKSER
+394 RKYQEIKDKRDDLIVNEIKN
-404 ERLVQAM
+404 
-411 ALDHEAKKQDI
+411 HELKQQEI
-422 QAEYDDRKAKF
+422 QDEYDARKEKF

-449 RAQLAKDLELDV
+449 RAQLVKDLELDMA
-461 SKLEF
+461 KLELD
-466 EGQDYEAKELRDLHT
+466 GQDYEARNLKDLHT

-510 KGVKELALSESN
+510 KGAKELAQAEGD

-541 IQKQLD
+541 IQKQMD
-547 MQTDLTALEDKFKAQ
+547 MQADLTALQDKFNAT
-562 LVEKNAELEA
+562 LAEKNAELLAVRE
-572 IRDKA
+572 KA
-577 ASDYKALE
+577 TADYKALE
-585 EKSTFNLCDLKKEL
+585 EKSTFDLREIKQDL
-599 QAELDAERVV
+599 QSELDAERNV

-619 MTEKFETLDEKKE
+619 MAEKFETLDEKKE
-632 EEYRHRLKV
+632 DEYRHRLKV
-641 SDDRAEALERRID
+641 ADDRAEALERRLD
-654 AREKDIIVANRNRWI
+654 TREKDIVSANRNRWI
-669 VAALLALTTAIGGV
+669 VAALLALATAIGGV
-683 MITAYVMNQAQATT
+683 MVTAYVMNQTQATT
-697 NHSVETQ
+697 NHTNESQ

-709 RDLDDAKKDAQS
+709 HDLEESKKDAES
-721 AKTEANNAKTEANTK
+721 AKTEAHNAKSESHTK

-744 KALGERANQPSN
+744 KALSDRANQNS
-756 GQNQSAQP
+756 GQDNTATP

>member
-1 MAVFG
+1 MAFFG

-32 NNPDQRGAIVEYEDG
+32 NNPDQRGAIVEYKDG
-47 GHKNYV
+47 DKTNYV

-117 SFIEKTPMHIAVV
+117 SFIEKTPMHVAVV
-130 TPDFNAKDGVILLS
+130 TPDFNAEEGVILLS
-144 NTVTLNELTN
+144 DTVTLNELTN
-154 IRNGHMTIKITN
+154 IRNGHMTIKIKN
-166 DEDGVPDEAEIIN
+166 DEEGEPDEAEIIN
-179 LHEVKDEP
+179 LHEVKDEL
-187 VARAEEPVESDEDE
+187 VSRVEEDVDTTEESD
-201 SGYDPDSEYDPDTDY
+201 YDPD
-216 DEVESVDDYPE
+216 VEDVEPERDVVD
-227 EPVYDEPQYEEPVYD
+227 EPVGEVYYDEPEQEEYMEPHYEEPV
-242 EPQYDSGVDYNEP
+242 
-255 QYEEQPVFDPA
+255 YEEQPVFDPE
-266 QDFDPQESAVEQV
+266 QGYDPQESVVEPI
-279 PVVQPDVEN
+279 PVEQPDVQN
-288 LVDIQEELIKQL
+288 LVDIQEELLKQL
-300 NSDALDIEVS
+300 NSDALDINVS
-310 DEEFYKVFGQD
+310 DEEFYNVFGQD
-321 NHSVELFNEQPND
+321 KHPVELFNEQPND

-351 TKILRYLDE
+351 TKLLRYLDE
-360 QTNSLASEYV
+360 KTNSLASEYL

-394 QKYKNIKSER
+394 RKYQEIKDKRDDLIVNEIKN
-404 ERLVQAM
+404 
-411 ALDHEAKKQDI
+411 HELKQQEI
-422 QAEYDDRKAKF
+422 QDEYDARKEKF

-449 RAQLAKDLELDV
+449 RAQLVKDLELDMA
-461 SKLEF
+461 KLELD
-466 EGQDYEAKELRDLHT
+466 GQDYEARNLKDLHT

-510 KGVKELALSESN
+510 KGAKELAQAEGD

-541 IQKQLD
+541 IQKQMD
-547 MQTDLTALEDKFKAQ
+547 MQADLTALQDKFNAT
-562 LVEKNAELEA
+562 LAEKNAELLAVRE
-572 IRDKA
+572 KA
-577 ASDYKALE
+577 TADYKALE
-585 EKSTFNLCDLKKEL
+585 EKSTFDLREIKQDL
-599 QAELDAERVV
+599 QSELDAERVV

-619 MTEKFETLDEKKE
+619 MAEKFETLDEKKE
-632 EEYRHRLKV
+632 DEYRHRLKV
-641 SDDRAEALERRID
+641 ADDRAEALERRLD
-654 AREKDIIVANRNRWI
+654 TREKDIVSANRNRWI
-669 VAALLALTTAIGGV
+669 VAALLALATAIGGV
-683 MITAYVMNQAQATT
+683 MVTAYVMNQTQATT
-697 NHSVETQ
+697 NHTNESQ

-709 RDLDDAKKDAQS
+709 HDLEEAKKDAES
-721 AKTEANNAKTEANTK
+721 AKTEAHNAKNENHTK

-744 KALGERANQPSN
+744 KALSDRANQNS
-756 GQNQSAQP
+756 GQDNTATP

>member
-1 MAVFG
+1 MAFFG

-32 NNPDQRGAIVEYEDG
+32 NNPDQRGAIVEYKDG
-47 GHKNYV
+47 DKTNYV

-117 SFIEKTPMHIAVV
+117 SFIEKTPMHVAVV
-130 TPDFNAKDGVILLS
+130 TPDFNAEDGVILLS
-144 NTVTLNELTN
+144 DTVTLNELTN
-154 IRNGHMTIKITN
+154 IRNGHMTIKIKN
-166 DEDGVPDEAEIIN
+166 DEDGEPDEAEIIN

-187 VARAEEPVESDEDE
+187 VSRVDEDVDTVE
-201 SGYDPDSEYDPDTDY
+201 DSDYDPDVEDVDSESEDVDQP
-216 DEVESVDDYPE
+216 VEDDYYE
-227 EPVYDEPQYEEPVYD
+227 GSEQEQYMEPHYEEPV
-242 EPQYDSGVDYNEP
+242 
-255 QYEEQPVFDPA
+255 YEEQPVFDPE
-266 QDFDPQESAVEQV
+266 QGYDPQESAVEPV
-279 PVVQPDVEN
+279 PVEQPDVQN
-288 LVDIQEELIKQL
+288 LVDIQEELLKQL
-300 NSDALDIEVS
+300 NSDALDINVS
-310 DEEFYKVFGQD
+310 DEEFYNVFGQD
-321 NHSVELFNEQPND
+321 KHPVELFNEQPND

-351 TKILRYLDE
+351 TKLLRYLDE
-360 QTNSLASEYV
+360 KTNSLASEYL

-394 QKYKNIKSER
+394 RKYQEIKDKRDELIVNEIKN
-404 ERLVQAM
+404 
-411 ALDHEAKKQDI
+411 HELKQQEI
-422 QAEYDDRKAKF
+422 QDEYDARKEKF

-449 RAQLAKDLELDV
+449 RAQLVKDLELDMA
-461 SKLEF
+461 KLELD
-466 EGQDYEAKELRDLHT
+466 GQDYEARNLKDLHT

-510 KGVKELALSESN
+510 KGAKELAQAEGD

-541 IQKQLD
+541 IQKQMD
-547 MQTDLTALEDKFKAQ
+547 MQADLTALQDKFNAT
-562 LVEKNAELEA
+562 LAEKNAELLAVRE
-572 IRDKA
+572 KA
-577 ASDYKALE
+577 TADYKALE
-585 EKSTFNLCDLKKEL
+585 EKSTFDLREIKQDL
-599 QAELDAERVV
+599 QSELDAERNV

-619 MTEKFETLDEKKE
+619 MAEKFETLDEKKE
-632 EEYRHRLKV
+632 DEYRHRLKV
-641 SDDRAEALERRID
+641 ADDRAEALERRLD
-654 AREKDIIVANRNRWI
+654 TREKDIVSANRNRWI
-669 VAALLALTTAIGGV
+669 VAALLALATAIGGV
-683 MITAYVMNQAQATT
+683 MVTAYVMNQTQATT
-697 NHSVETQ
+697 NHTNESQ

-709 RDLDDAKKDAQS
+709 HDLEEAKKDAES
-721 AKTEANNAKTEANTK
+721 AKTEAHNAKNESHTK

-744 KALGERANQPSN
+744 KALSDRANQNS
-756 GQNQSAQP
+756 GQDNTATP

>member
-1 MAVFG
+1 MAFFG

-32 NNPDQRGAIVEYEDG
+32 NNPDQRGAIVEYKDG
-47 GHKNYV
+47 DKTNYV

-130 TPDFNAKDGVILLS
+130 TPDFNAEDGVILLS
-144 NTVTLNELTN
+144 DTVTLNELTN
-154 IRNGHMTIKITN
+154 IRNGHMTIKIKN
-166 DEDGVPDEAEIIN
+166 DEDGEPDEAEIIN

-187 VARAEEPVESDEDE
+187 VSRVDEDVDTVEDSDYDPDVEDVDSESEDVDQPVEDDYYEEPEQEQYMEPHNEEPV
-201 SGYDPDSEYDPDTDY
+201 
-216 DEVESVDDYPE
+216 
-227 EPVYDEPQYEEPVYD
+227 
-242 EPQYDSGVDYNEP
+242 
-255 QYEEQPVFDPA
+255 YEEQPVFDPE
-266 QDFDPQESAVEQV
+266 QEYDPQESVVEPI
-279 PVVQPDVEN
+279 PVEQPDVQN
-288 LVDIQEELIKQL
+288 LVDIQEELLKQL
-300 NSDALDIEVS
+300 NSDALDINVS
-310 DEEFYKVFGQD
+310 DEEFYNVFGQD
-321 NHSVELFNEQPND
+321 KHPVELFNEQPND

-351 TKILRYLDE
+351 TKLLRYLDE
-360 QTNSLASEYV
+360 KTNSLASEYL

-394 QKYKNIKSER
+394 RKYQEIKDKRDELIVNEIKN
-404 ERLVQAM
+404 
-411 ALDHEAKKQDI
+411 HELKQQEI
-422 QAEYDDRKAKF
+422 QDEYDARKEKF

-449 RAQLAKDLELDV
+449 RAQLVKDLELDMA
-461 SKLEF
+461 KLELD
-466 EGQDYEAKELRDLHT
+466 GQDYEARNLKDLHT

-510 KGVKELALSESN
+510 KGAKELAQAEGD

-541 IQKQLD
+541 IQKQMD
-547 MQTDLTALEDKFKAQ
+547 MQADLTALQDKFNAT
-562 LVEKNAELEA
+562 LAEKNAELLAVRE
-572 IRDKA
+572 KA
-577 ASDYKALE
+577 TTDYKALE
-585 EKSTFNLCDLKKEL
+585 EKSTFDLQGLKKEL
-599 QAELDAERVV
+599 QSELDAERVV

-619 MTEKFETLDEKKE
+619 MAEKFETLDEKKE
-632 EEYRHRLKV
+632 DEYRHRLKV
-641 SDDRAEALERRID
+641 ADDRAEALERRLD
-654 AREKDIIVANRNRWI
+654 TREKDIVSANRNRWI
-669 VAALLALTTAIGGV
+669 VAALLALATAIGGV
-683 MITAYVMNQAQATT
+683 MVTAYVMNQTQATT
-697 NHSVETQ
+697 NHTNESQ

-709 RDLDDAKKDAQS
+709 HDLEEAKKDAES
-721 AKTEANNAKTEANTK
+721 AKTEAHNAKSESHTK

-744 KALGERANQPSN
+744 KALSDRANQNS
-756 GQNQSAQP
+756 GQDNTATP

>member
-1 MAVFG
+1 MAFFG

-32 NNPDQRGAIVEYEDG
+32 NNPDQRGAIVEYKDG
-47 GHKNYV
+47 DKTNYV

-130 TPDFNAKDGVILLS
+130 TPDFNAEDGVILLS
-144 NTVTLNELTN
+144 DTVTLNELTN
-154 IRNGHMTIKITN
+154 IRNGHMTIKIKN
-166 DEDGVPDEAEIIN
+166 DEDGEPDEAEIIN

-187 VARAEEPVESDEDE
+187 VSRVEEDVDTTEESDYDPDVEDVEPEPDVVDEPVE
-201 SGYDPDSEYDPDTDY
+201 
-216 DEVESVDDYPE
+216 EVY
-227 EPVYDEPQYEEPVYD
+227 YDEPEQEEYMEPHYEEPV
-242 EPQYDSGVDYNEP
+242 
-255 QYEEQPVFDPA
+255 YEEQPVFDPE
-266 QDFDPQESAVEQV
+266 QGYDPQESVVEPV
-279 PVVQPDVEN
+279 PVEQPDVQN
-288 LVDIQEELIKQL
+288 LVDIQEELLKQL
-300 NSDALDIEVS
+300 NSDALDINVS
-310 DEEFYKVFGQD
+310 DEEFYNVFGQD
-321 NHSVELFNEQPND
+321 KHPVELFNEQPND

-351 TKILRYLDE
+351 TKLLRYLDE
-360 QTNSLASEYV
+360 KTNSLASEYL

-394 QKYKNIKSER
+394 RKYQEIKDKRDELIVNEIKN
-404 ERLVQAM
+404 
-411 ALDHEAKKQDI
+411 HELKQQEI
-422 QAEYDDRKAKF
+422 QDEYDARKEKF

-449 RAQLAKDLELDV
+449 RAQLVKDLELDMA
-461 SKLEF
+461 KLELD
-466 EGQDYEAKELRDLHT
+466 GQDYEARNLKDLHT

-510 KGVKELALSESN
+510 KGAKELAQAEGD

-541 IQKQLD
+541 IQKQMD
-547 MQTDLTALEDKFKAQ
+547 MQADLTALQDKFNAT
-562 LVEKNAELEA
+562 LAEKNAELLAVRE
-572 IRDKA
+572 KA
-577 ASDYKALE
+577 TADYKALE
-585 EKSTFNLCDLKKEL
+585 EKSTFDLREIKQDL
-599 QAELDAERVV
+599 QSELDAERNV

-619 MTEKFETLDEKKE
+619 MAEKFETLDEKKE
-632 EEYRHRLKV
+632 DEYRHRLKV
-641 SDDRAEALERRID
+641 ADDRAEALERRLD
-654 AREKDIIVANRNRWI
+654 TREKDIVSANRNRWI
-669 VAALLALTTAIGGV
+669 VAALLALATAIGGV
-683 MITAYVMNQAQATT
+683 MVTAYVMNQTQATT
-697 NHSVETQ
+697 NHTNESQ

-709 RDLDDAKKDAQS
+709 HDLEEAKKDAES
-721 AKTEANNAKTEANTK
+721 AKTEAHNAKNESHTK

-744 KALGERANQPSN
+744 KALSDRANQNS
-756 GQNQSAQP
+756 GQDNTATP

>member
-1 MAVFG
+1 MAIFG
-6 KKNLFAQLQF
+6 KKNLFSQLQF

-32 NNPDQRGAIVEYEDG
+32 NDPDQKGAIVEYKDG
-47 GHKNYV
+47 DKTNYV

-117 SFIEKTPMHIAVV
+117 SFIEKTPMHVAVV
-130 TPDFNAKDGVILLS
+130 TPDFNAEDGVILLS
-144 NTVTLNELTN
+144 DTVTLNELTN
-154 IRNGHMTIKITN
+154 IRNGHMTIKIKN
-166 DEDGVPDEAEIIN
+166 DEDGEPDEAEIIN

-187 VARAEEPVESDEDE
+187 VSRVDEDVDTVE
-201 SGYDPDSEYDPDTDY
+201 DSDYDPDVEDVDSESEDVDQP
-216 DEVESVDDYPE
+216 VEDDYYE
-227 EPVYDEPQYEEPVYD
+227 ESEQEQYIEPHYEEPV
-242 EPQYDSGVDYNEP
+242 
-255 QYEEQPVFDPA
+255 YEEQPVFDPE
-266 QDFDPQESAVEQV
+266 QEYDPQESVVEPI
-279 PVVQPDVEN
+279 PVEQPDVQN
-288 LVDIQEELIKQL
+288 LVDIQEELLKQL
-300 NSDALDIEVS
+300 NSDALDIDVS

-321 NHSVELFNEQPND
+321 KHPVELFNEQPND

-351 TKILRYLDE
+351 TKLLRYLDE
-360 QTNSLASEYV
+360 KTNSLASEYL

-394 QKYKNIKSER
+394 RKYQEIKDKRDELIVNEIKN
-404 ERLVQAM
+404 
-411 ALDHEAKKQDI
+411 HELKQQEI
-422 QAEYDDRKAKF
+422 QDEYDARKEKF

-449 RAQLAKDLELDV
+449 RAQLVKDLELDMA
-461 SKLEF
+461 KLELD
-466 EGQDYEAKELRDLHT
+466 GQDYEARNLKDLHT

-510 KGVKELALSESN
+510 KGAKELAQAEGD

-541 IQKQLD
+541 IQKQMD
-547 MQTDLTALEDKFKAQ
+547 MQADLTALQDKFNAT
-562 LVEKNAELEA
+562 LAEKNAELLAVRE
-572 IRDKA
+572 KA
-577 ASDYKALE
+577 TTDYKALE
-585 EKSTFNLCDLKKEL
+585 EKSTFDLQGLKKEL
-599 QAELDAERVV
+599 QSELDAERVV
-609 NKELRASLDR
+609 NKELCASLDR
-619 MTEKFETLDEKKE
+619 MAEKFETLDEKKE
-632 EEYRHRLKV
+632 DEYRHRLKV
-641 SDDRAEALERRID
+641 ADDRAEALERRLD
-654 AREKDIIVANRNRWI
+654 TREKDIVSANRNRWI
-669 VAALLALTTAIGGV
+669 VAALLALATAIGGV
-683 MITAYVMNQAQATT
+683 MVTAYVMNQTQATT
-697 NHSVETQ
+697 NHTNESQ

-709 RDLDDAKKDAQS
+709 HDLEEAKKDAES
-721 AKTEANNAKTEANTK
+721 AKTEAHNAKSESHTK

-744 KALGERANQPSN
+744 KALSDRANQN
-756 GQNQSAQP
+756 GGQDNTATP

>member
-1 MAVFG
+1 MAFFG

-32 NNPDQRGAIVEYEDG
+32 NNPDQRGAIVEYKDG
-47 GHKNYV
+47 DKTNYV
-53 IIAMLADDLEAAFG
+53 IITMLADDLEAAFG

-130 TPDFNAKDGVILLS
+130 TPDFNAEDGVILLS
-144 NTVTLNELTN
+144 DTVTLNELTN
-154 IRNGHMTIKITN
+154 IRNGHMTIKIKN
-166 DEDGVPDEAEIIN
+166 DEEGEPDEAEIIN
-179 LHEVKDEP
+179 LHEVKDELVSRVEDDVDTTEESDYDP
-187 VARAEEPVESDEDE
+187 DVEDVEPERDVVDEPVE
-201 SGYDPDSEYDPDTDY
+201 
-216 DEVESVDDYPE
+216 EVY
-227 EPVYDEPQYEEPVYD
+227 YDEPEQEEYMEPHYEEPV
-242 EPQYDSGVDYNEP
+242 
-255 QYEEQPVFDPA
+255 YEEQPVFDPE
-266 QDFDPQESAVEQV
+266 QGYDPQESVVEPV
-279 PVVQPDVEN
+279 PVEQPDVQN
-288 LVDIQEELIKQL
+288 LVDIQEELLKQL
-300 NSDALDIEVS
+300 NSDALDINVS
-310 DEEFYKVFGQD
+310 DEEFYNVFGQD
-321 NHSVELFNEQPND
+321 KHPVELFNEQPND

-351 TKILRYLDE
+351 TKLLRYLDE
-360 QTNSLASEYV
+360 KTNSLASEYL

-394 QKYKNIKSER
+394 RKYQEIKDKRDELIVNEIKN
-404 ERLVQAM
+404 
-411 ALDHEAKKQDI
+411 HELKQQEI
-422 QAEYDDRKAKF
+422 QDEYDARKEKF

-449 RAQLAKDLELDV
+449 RAQLVKDLELDMA
-461 SKLEF
+461 KLELD
-466 EGQDYEAKELRDLHT
+466 GQDYEARNLKDLHT

-510 KGVKELALSESN
+510 KGAKELAQAEGD

-541 IQKQLD
+541 IQKQMD
-547 MQTDLTALEDKFKAQ
+547 MQADLTALQDKFNAT
-562 LVEKNAELEA
+562 LAEKNAELLAVRE
-572 IRDKA
+572 KA
-577 ASDYKALE
+577 TADYKALE
-585 EKSTFNLCDLKKEL
+585 EKSTFDLREIKQDL
-599 QAELDAERVV
+599 QSELDAERNV

-619 MTEKFETLDEKKE
+619 MAEKFETLDEKKE
-632 EEYRHRLKV
+632 DEYRHRLKV
-641 SDDRAEALERRID
+641 ADDRAEALERRLD
-654 AREKDIIVANRNRWI
+654 TREKDIVSANRNRWI
-669 VAALLALTTAIGGV
+669 VAALLALATAIGGV
-683 MITAYVMNQAQATT
+683 MVTAYVMNQTQATT
-697 NHSVETQ
+697 NHTNESQ

-709 RDLDDAKKDAQS
+709 HDLEEAKKDAES
-721 AKTEANNAKTEANTK
+721 AKTEAHNAKSESHTK

-744 KALGERANQPSN
+744 KALSDRANQNS
-756 GQNQSAQP
+756 GQDNTATP

>member
-1 MAVFG
+1 MAFFG

-32 NNPDQRGAIVEYEDG
+32 NNPDQRGAIVEYKDG
-47 GHKNYV
+47 DKTNYV

-117 SFIEKTPMHIAVV
+117 SFIEKTPMHVAVV
-130 TPDFNAKDGVILLS
+130 TPDFNAEDGVILLS
-144 NTVTLNELTN
+144 DTVTLNELTN
-154 IRNGHMTIKITN
+154 IRNGHMTIKIKN
-166 DEDGVPDEAEIIN
+166 DEDGEPDEAEIIN

-187 VARAEEPVESDEDE
+187 VSRVDEDVDTVE
-201 SGYDPDSEYDPDTDY
+201 DSDYDPDVEDVDSESEDVDQP
-216 DEVESVDDYPE
+216 VEDDYYE
-227 EPVYDEPQYEEPVYD
+227 EPEQEQYIEPHYEEPV
-242 EPQYDSGVDYNEP
+242 
-255 QYEEQPVFDPA
+255 YEEQPVFDPE
-266 QDFDPQESAVEQV
+266 QEYDPQESVVEPI
-279 PVVQPDVEN
+279 PVEQPDVQN
-288 LVDIQEELIKQL
+288 LVDIQEELLKQL
-300 NSDALDIEVS
+300 NSDALDINVS
-310 DEEFYKVFGQD
+310 DEEFYNVFGQD
-321 NHSVELFNEQPND
+321 KHPVELFNEQPND

-351 TKILRYLDE
+351 TKLLRYLDE
-360 QTNSLASEYV
+360 KTNSLASEYL

-394 QKYKNIKSER
+394 RKYQEIKDKRDDLIVNEIKN
-404 ERLVQAM
+404 
-411 ALDHEAKKQDI
+411 HELKQQEI
-422 QAEYDDRKAKF
+422 QDEYDARKEKF

-449 RAQLAKDLELDV
+449 RAQLVKDLELDMA
-461 SKLEF
+461 KLELD
-466 EGQDYEAKELRDLHT
+466 GQDYEARNLKDLHT

-510 KGVKELALSESN
+510 KGAKELAQAEGD

-541 IQKQLD
+541 IQKQMD
-547 MQTDLTALEDKFKAQ
+547 MQADLTALQDKFNAT
-562 LVEKNAELEA
+562 LAEKNAELLAVRE
-572 IRDKA
+572 KA
-577 ASDYKALE
+577 TTDYKALE
-585 EKSTFNLCDLKKEL
+585 EKSTFDLQGLKKEL
-599 QAELDAERVV
+599 HSELDAERVV

-619 MTEKFETLDEKKE
+619 MAEKFETLDEKKE
-632 EEYRHRLKV
+632 DEYRHRLKV
-641 SDDRAEALERRID
+641 ADDRAEALERRLD
-654 AREKDIIVANRNRWI
+654 TREKDIVSANRNRWI
-669 VAALLALTTAIGGV
+669 VAALLALATAIGGV
-683 MITAYVMNQAQATT
+683 MVTAYVMNQTQATT
-697 NHSVETQ
+697 NHTNESQ

-709 RDLDDAKKDAQS
+709 HDLEEAKKDVES
-721 AKTEANNAKTEANTK
+721 AKTEAHNAKNESHTK

-744 KALGERANQPSN
+744 KALSDRANQNS
-756 GQNQSAQP
+756 GQDNTATP

>member
-1 MAVFG
+1 MAFFG

-32 NNPDQRGAIVEYEDG
+32 NNPDQRGAIVEYKDG
-47 GHKNYV
+47 DKTNYV

-130 TPDFNAKDGVILLS
+130 TPDFNAEDGVILLS
-144 NTVTLNELTN
+144 DTVTLNELTN
-154 IRNGHMTIKITN
+154 IRNGHMTIKIKD
-166 DEDGVPDEAEIIN
+166 DEEGEPDEAEIIN
-179 LHEVKDEP
+179 LHEVKDELVSRVEEDVDTTEESDYDP
-187 VARAEEPVESDEDE
+187 DVEDVEPEPDVVDEPVE
-201 SGYDPDSEYDPDTDY
+201 
-216 DEVESVDDYPE
+216 EVY
-227 EPVYDEPQYEEPVYD
+227 YDEPEQEEYIEPHYEEPV
-242 EPQYDSGVDYNEP
+242 
-255 QYEEQPVFDPA
+255 YEEQPVFDPE
-266 QDFDPQESAVEQV
+266 QEYDPQESVVEPI
-279 PVVQPDVEN
+279 PVEQPDVQN
-288 LVDIQEELIKQL
+288 LVDIQEELLKQL
-300 NSDALDIEVS
+300 NSDALDIDVS

-321 NHSVELFNEQPND
+321 KHPVELFNEQPND

-351 TKILRYLDE
+351 TKLLRYLDE
-360 QTNSLASEYV
+360 KTNSLASEYL

-394 QKYKNIKSER
+394 RKYQEIKDKRDDLIVNEIKN
-404 ERLVQAM
+404 
-411 ALDHEAKKQDI
+411 HELKQQEI
-422 QAEYDDRKAKF
+422 QDEYDARKEKF

-449 RAQLAKDLELDV
+449 RAQLVKDLELDMA
-461 SKLEF
+461 KLELD
-466 EGQDYEAKELRDLHT
+466 GQDYEARNLKDLHT

-510 KGVKELALSESN
+510 KGAKELAQAEGD

-541 IQKQLD
+541 IQKQMD
-547 MQTDLTALEDKFKAQ
+547 MQADLTALQDKFNAT
-562 LVEKNAELEA
+562 LAEKNAELLAVRE
-572 IRDKA
+572 KA
-577 ASDYKALE
+577 TADYKALE
-585 EKSTFNLCDLKKEL
+585 EKSTFDLREIKQDL
-599 QAELDAERVV
+599 QSELDAERNV

-619 MTEKFETLDEKKE
+619 MAEKFETLDEKKE
-632 EEYRHRLKV
+632 DEYRHRLKV
-641 SDDRAEALERRID
+641 ADDRAEALERRLD
-654 AREKDIIVANRNRWI
+654 TREKDIVSANRNRWI
-669 VAALLALTTAIGGV
+669 VAALLALATAIGGV
-683 MITAYVMNQAQATT
+683 MVTAYVMNQTQATT
-697 NHSVETQ
+697 NHTNESQ

-709 RDLDDAKKDAQS
+709 HDLEDAKKDAES
-721 AKTEANNAKTEANTK
+721 AKTEAHNAKSESHTK

-744 KALGERANQPSN
+744 KALSDRANQNS
-756 GQNQSAQP
+756 GQDNTATP

>member
-1 MAVFG
+1 MAFFG

-32 NNPDQRGAIVEYEDG
+32 NNPDQRGAIVEYKDG
-47 GHKNYV
+47 DKTNYV

-130 TPDFNAKDGVILLS
+130 IPDFNAEDGVILLS
-144 NTVTLNELTN
+144 DTVTLNELTN
-154 IRNGHMTIKITN
+154 IRNGHMTIKIKN
-166 DEDGVPDEAEIIN
+166 DEDGEPDEAEIIN
-179 LHEVKDEP
+179 LHEVNDEP
-187 VARAEEPVESDEDE
+187 VSRVEEDVDTTEESD
-201 SGYDPDSEYDPDTDY
+201 YDPDVEDVEPEPDVVD
-216 DEVESVDDYPE
+216 ESVE
-227 EPVYDEPQYEEPVYD
+227 EVYYDEPEQEEYMEPHYEEPV
-242 EPQYDSGVDYNEP
+242 
-255 QYEEQPVFDPA
+255 YEEQPVFDPE
-266 QDFDPQESAVEQV
+266 QGYDPQESVVEPV
-279 PVVQPDVEN
+279 PVEQPDVQN
-288 LVDIQEELIKQL
+288 LVDIQEELLKQL
-300 NSDALDIEVS
+300 NSDALDINVS
-310 DEEFYKVFGQD
+310 DEEFYNVFGQD
-321 NHSVELFNEQPND
+321 KHPVELFNEQPND

-351 TKILRYLDE
+351 TKLLRYLDE
-360 QTNSLASEYV
+360 KTNSLASEYL

-394 QKYKNIKSER
+394 RKYQEIKDKRDELIVNEIKN
-404 ERLVQAM
+404 
-411 ALDHEAKKQDI
+411 HELKQQEI
-422 QAEYDDRKAKF
+422 QDEYDARKEKF

-449 RAQLAKDLELDV
+449 RAQLVKDLELDMA
-461 SKLEF
+461 KLELD
-466 EGQDYEAKELRDLHT
+466 GQDYEARNLKDLHT

-510 KGVKELALSESN
+510 KGAKELAQAEGD

-541 IQKQLD
+541 IQKQMD
-547 MQTDLTALEDKFKAQ
+547 MQADLTALQDKFNAT
-562 LVEKNAELEA
+562 LAEKNAELLAVRE
-572 IRDKA
+572 KA
-577 ASDYKALE
+577 TTDYKALE
-585 EKSTFNLCDLKKEL
+585 EKSTFDLQGLKKEL
-599 QAELDAERVV
+599 QSELDAERVV

-619 MTEKFETLDEKKE
+619 MAEKFETLDEKKE
-632 EEYRHRLKV
+632 DEYRHRLKV
-641 SDDRAEALERRID
+641 ADDRAEALERRLD
-654 AREKDIIVANRNRWI
+654 TREKDIVSANRNRWI
-669 VAALLALTTAIGGV
+669 VAALLALATAIGGV
-683 MITAYVMNQAQATT
+683 MVTAYVMNQTQATT
-697 NHSVETQ
+697 NHTNESQ

-709 RDLDDAKKDAQS
+709 HDLEEAKKDVES
-721 AKTEANNAKTEANTK
+721 AKTEAHNAKNESHTK

-744 KALGERANQPSN
+744 KALSDRANQNS
-756 GQNQSAQP
+756 GQDNTATP

>member
-1 MAVFG
+1 MAFFG

-32 NNPDQRGAIVEYEDG
+32 NNPDQRGAIVEYKDG
-47 GHKNYV
+47 DKTNYV

-130 TPDFNAKDGVILLS
+130 TPDFNAEDGVILLS
-144 NTVTLNELTN
+144 DTVTLNELTN
-154 IRNGHMTIKITN
+154 IRNGHMTIKIKN
-166 DEDGVPDEAEIIN
+166 DEDGEPDEAEIIN

-187 VARAEEPVESDEDE
+187 VSRVDEDVDTVE
-201 SGYDPDSEYDPDTDY
+201 DSDYDPDVEDVDSESEDVDQP
-216 DEVESVDDYPE
+216 VEDDY
-227 EPVYDEPQYEEPVYD
+227 YEEPEQDQYI
-242 EPQYDSGVDYNEP
+242 EPHYEEP
-255 QYEEQPVFDPA
+255 IYEEQPVFDPG
-266 QDFDPQESAVEQV
+266 QGYDPQESVVEPV
-279 PVVQPDVEN
+279 PVEQPDVQN
-288 LVDIQEELIKQL
+288 LVDIQEELLKQL
-300 NSDALDIEVS
+300 NSDALDINVS
-310 DEEFYKVFGQD
+310 DEEFYNVFGQD
-321 NHSVELFNEQPND
+321 KHPVELFNEQPND

-346 ASVAN
+346 SSVAN
-351 TKILRYLDE
+351 TKLLRYLDE
-360 QTNSLASEYV
+360 KTNSLASEYL

-394 QKYKNIKSER
+394 RKYQEIKDKRDELIVNEIKN
-404 ERLVQAM
+404 
-411 ALDHEAKKQDI
+411 HELKQQEI
-422 QAEYDDRKAKF
+422 QDEYDARKEKF

-449 RAQLAKDLELDV
+449 RAQLVKDLELDMA
-461 SKLEF
+461 KLELD
-466 EGQDYEAKELRDLHT
+466 GQDYEARNLKDLHT

-510 KGVKELALSESN
+510 KGAKELAQAEGD

-541 IQKQLD
+541 IQKQMD
-547 MQTDLTALEDKFKAQ
+547 MQADLTALQDKFNAT
-562 LVEKNAELEA
+562 LAEKNAELLAVRE
-572 IRDKA
+572 KA
-577 ASDYKALE
+577 TADYKALE
-585 EKSTFNLCDLKKEL
+585 EKSTFDLREIKQDL
-599 QAELDAERVV
+599 QSELDAERNV

-619 MTEKFETLDEKKE
+619 MAEKFETLDEKKE
-632 EEYRHRLKV
+632 DEYRHRLKV
-641 SDDRAEALERRID
+641 ADDRAEALERRLD
-654 AREKDIIVANRNRWI
+654 TREKDIVSANRNRWI
-669 VAALLALTTAIGGV
+669 VAALLALATAIGGV
-683 MITAYVMNQAQATT
+683 MVTAYVMNQTQATT
-697 NHSVETQ
+697 NHTNESQ

-709 RDLDDAKKDAQS
+709 HDLEEAKKDAES
-721 AKTEANNAKTEANTK
+721 AKTEAHNAKNESHTK

-744 KALGERANQPSN
+744 KALSDRANQNS
-756 GQNQSAQP
+756 GQDNTATP

>member
-1 MAVFG
+1 MAFFG

-32 NNPDQRGAIVEYEDG
+32 NNPDQRGAIVEYKDG
-47 GHKNYV
+47 DKTNYV

-130 TPDFNAKDGVILLS
+130 TPDFNAEDGVILLS
-144 NTVTLNELTN
+144 DMVTLNELTN
-154 IRNGHMTIKITN
+154 IRNGHMTIKIKN
-166 DEDGVPDEAEIIN
+166 DEDGEPDEAEIIN

-187 VARAEEPVESDEDE
+187 VSRVEEDVDTTEESDYDPDVEDVEPEPDVVDEPVE
-201 SGYDPDSEYDPDTDY
+201 
-216 DEVESVDDYPE
+216 EVY
-227 EPVYDEPQYEEPVYD
+227 YDEPEQEEYMEPHYEEPV
-242 EPQYDSGVDYNEP
+242 
-255 QYEEQPVFDPA
+255 YEEQPVFDPE
-266 QDFDPQESAVEQV
+266 QGYDPQESVVEPV
-279 PVVQPDVEN
+279 PVEQPDVQN
-288 LVDIQEELIKQL
+288 LVDIQEELLKQL
-300 NSDALDIEVS
+300 NSDALDINVS
-310 DEEFYKVFGQD
+310 DEEFYNVFGQD
-321 NHSVELFNEQPND
+321 KHPVELFNEQPND

-351 TKILRYLDE
+351 TKLLRYLDE
-360 QTNSLASEYV
+360 KTNSLASEYL

-394 QKYKNIKSER
+394 RKYQEIKDKRDELIVNEIKN
-404 ERLVQAM
+404 
-411 ALDHEAKKQDI
+411 HELKQQEI
-422 QAEYDDRKAKF
+422 QDEYDARKEKF

-449 RAQLAKDLELDV
+449 RAQLVKDLELDMA
-461 SKLEF
+461 KLELD
-466 EGQDYEAKELRDLHT
+466 GQDYEARNLKDLHT

-510 KGVKELALSESN
+510 KGAKELAQAEGD

-541 IQKQLD
+541 IQKQMD
-547 MQTDLTALEDKFKAQ
+547 MQADLTALQDKFNAT
-562 LVEKNAELEA
+562 LAEKNAELLAVRE
-572 IRDKA
+572 KA
-577 ASDYKALE
+577 TTDYKALE
-585 EKSTFNLCDLKKEL
+585 EKSTFDLQGLKKEL
-599 QAELDAERVV
+599 QSELDAERVV

-619 MTEKFETLDEKKE
+619 MAEKFETLDEKKE
-632 EEYRHRLKV
+632 DEYRHRLKV
-641 SDDRAEALERRID
+641 ADDRAEALERRLD
-654 AREKDIIVANRNRWI
+654 TREKDIVSANRNRWI
-669 VAALLALTTAIGGV
+669 VAALLALATAIGGV
-683 MITAYVMNQAQATT
+683 MVTAYVMNQTQATT
-697 NHSVETQ
+697 NHTNESQ

-709 RDLDDAKKDAQS
+709 HDLEEAKKDAES
-721 AKTEANNAKTEANTK
+721 AKTEAHNAKNESHTK

-744 KALGERANQPSN
+744 KALSDRANQNS
-756 GQNQSAQP
+756 GQDNTATP

>member
-1 MAVFG
+1 MAFFG

-32 NNPDQRGAIVEYEDG
+32 NNPDQRGAIVEYKDG
-47 GHKNYV
+47 DKTNYV

-130 TPDFNAKDGVILLS
+130 TPDFNAEDGVILLS
-144 NTVTLNELTN
+144 DTVTLNELTN
-154 IRNGHMTIKITN
+154 IRNGHMTIKIKN
-166 DEDGVPDEAEIIN
+166 DEEGEPDEAEIIN
-179 LHEVKDEP
+179 LHEVKDEL
-187 VARAEEPVESDEDE
+187 VSRVEEDVDTVEDSD
-201 SGYDPDSEYDPDTDY
+201 YDPDVEDVDSESEDVDQP
-216 DEVESVDDYPE
+216 VEDDYYE
-227 EPVYDEPQYEEPVYD
+227 EPEQEQYIEPHYEEPV
-242 EPQYDSGVDYNEP
+242 
-255 QYEEQPVFDPA
+255 YEEQPVFDPE
-266 QDFDPQESAVEQV
+266 QEYDPQESVVEPI
-279 PVVQPDVEN
+279 PVEQPDVQN
-288 LVDIQEELIKQL
+288 LVDIQEELLKQL
-300 NSDALDIEVS
+300 NSDALDINVS
-310 DEEFYKVFGQD
+310 DEEFYNVFGQD
-321 NHSVELFNEQPND
+321 KHPVELFNEQPND

-351 TKILRYLDE
+351 TKLLRYLDE
-360 QTNSLASEYV
+360 KTNSLASEYL

-394 QKYKNIKSER
+394 RKYQEIKDKRDELIVNEIKN
-404 ERLVQAM
+404 
-411 ALDHEAKKQDI
+411 HELKQQEI
-422 QAEYDDRKAKF
+422 QDEYDARKEKF

-449 RAQLAKDLELDV
+449 RAQLVKDLELDMA
-461 SKLEF
+461 KLELD
-466 EGQDYEAKELRDLHT
+466 GQDYEARNLKDLHT

-510 KGVKELALSESN
+510 KGAKELAQAEGD

-541 IQKQLD
+541 IQKQMD
-547 MQTDLTALEDKFKAQ
+547 MQADLTALQDKFNAT
-562 LVEKNAELEA
+562 LAEKNAELLAVRE
-572 IRDKA
+572 KA
-577 ASDYKALE
+577 TADYKALE
-585 EKSTFNLCDLKKEL
+585 EKSTFDLREIKQDL
-599 QAELDAERVV
+599 QSELDAERNV

-619 MTEKFETLDEKKE
+619 MAEKFETLDEKKE
-632 EEYRHRLKV
+632 DEYRHRLKV
-641 SDDRAEALERRID
+641 ADDRAEALERRLD
-654 AREKDIIVANRNRWI
+654 TREKDIVSANRNRWI
-669 VAALLALTTAIGGV
+669 VAALLALATAIGGV
-683 MITAYVMNQAQATT
+683 MVTAYVMNQTQATT
-697 NHSVETQ
+697 NHTNESQ

-709 RDLDDAKKDAQS
+709 HDLEEAKKDAES
-721 AKTEANNAKTEANTK
+721 AKTEAHNAKNENHTK

-744 KALGERANQPSN
+744 KALSDRANQNS
-756 GQNQSAQP
+756 GQDNTATP

>member
-1 MAVFG
+1 MAFFG

-32 NNPDQRGAIVEYEDG
+32 NNPDQRGAIVEYKDG
-47 GHKNYV
+47 DKTNYV

-130 TPDFNAKDGVILLS
+130 TPDFNAEDGVILLS
-144 NTVTLNELTN
+144 DTVTLNELTN
-154 IRNGHMTIKITN
+154 IRNGHMTIKIKN
-166 DEDGVPDEAEIIN
+166 DEEGEPDEAEIIN
-179 LHEVKDEP
+179 LHEVKDEIVSRVEENVDTTKESDYDP
-187 VARAEEPVESDEDE
+187 DVEDVEPERDVVDEPVE
-201 SGYDPDSEYDPDTDY
+201 
-216 DEVESVDDYPE
+216 EVY
-227 EPVYDEPQYEEPVYD
+227 YDEPEQEEYMEPHYEEPV
-242 EPQYDSGVDYNEP
+242 
-255 QYEEQPVFDPA
+255 YEEQPVFDPE
-266 QDFDPQESAVEQV
+266 QGYDPQESVVEPV
-279 PVVQPDVEN
+279 PVEQPDVQN
-288 LVDIQEELIKQL
+288 LVDIQEELLKQL
-300 NSDALDIEVS
+300 NSDALDINVS
-310 DEEFYKVFGQD
+310 DEEFYNVFGQD
-321 NHSVELFNEQPND
+321 KHPVELFNEQPND

-351 TKILRYLDE
+351 TKLLRYLDE
-360 QTNSLASEYV
+360 KTNSLASEYL

-394 QKYKNIKSER
+394 RKYQEIKDKRDELIVNEIKN
-404 ERLVQAM
+404 
-411 ALDHEAKKQDI
+411 HELKQQEI
-422 QAEYDDRKAKF
+422 QDEYDARKEKF

-449 RAQLAKDLELDV
+449 RAQLVKDLELDMA
-461 SKLEF
+461 KLELD
-466 EGQDYEAKELRDLHT
+466 GQDYEARNLKDLHT

-510 KGVKELALSESN
+510 KGAKELAQAEGD

-541 IQKQLD
+541 IQKQMD
-547 MQTDLTALEDKFKAQ
+547 MQADLTALQDKFNAT
-562 LVEKNAELEA
+562 LAEKNAELLAVRE
-572 IRDKA
+572 KA
-577 ASDYKALE
+577 TADYKALE
-585 EKSTFNLCDLKKEL
+585 EKSTFDLREIKQDL
-599 QAELDAERVV
+599 QSELDAERNV

-619 MTEKFETLDEKKE
+619 MAEKFETLDEKKE
-632 EEYRHRLKV
+632 DEYRHRLKV
-641 SDDRAEALERRID
+641 ADDRAEALERRLD
-654 AREKDIIVANRNRWI
+654 TREKDIVSANRNRWI
-669 VAALLALTTAIGGV
+669 VAALLALATAIGGV
-683 MITAYVMNQAQATT
+683 MVTAYVMNQTQATT
-697 NHSVETQ
+697 NHTNESQ

-709 RDLDDAKKDAQS
+709 HDLEEAKKDAES
-721 AKTEANNAKTEANTK
+721 AKTEAHNAKNESHTK

-744 KALGERANQPSN
+744 KALSDRANQNS
-756 GQNQSAQP
+756 GQDNTATP

>member
-1 MAVFG
+1 MAIFG

-32 NNPDQRGAIVEYEDG
+32 NNPDQRGAIVEYKDG
-47 GHKNYV
+47 DKTNYV

-117 SFIEKTPMHIAVV
+117 SFIEKTPMHVAVV
-130 TPDFNAKDGVILLS
+130 TPDFNAEDGVILLS
-144 NTVTLNELTN
+144 DTVTLNELTN
-154 IRNGHMTIKITN
+154 IRNGHMTIKIKN
-166 DEDGVPDEAEIIN
+166 DEDGEPDEAEIIN

-187 VARAEEPVESDEDE
+187 VSRVEEDVDTTEESDYDPDVEDVEPEPDVVDEPVE
-201 SGYDPDSEYDPDTDY
+201 
-216 DEVESVDDYPE
+216 EVY
-227 EPVYDEPQYEEPVYD
+227 YDEPEQEEYMEPHYEEPV
-242 EPQYDSGVDYNEP
+242 
-255 QYEEQPVFDPA
+255 YEEQPVFDPE
-266 QDFDPQESAVEQV
+266 QGYDPQESVVEPV
-279 PVVQPDVEN
+279 PVEQPDVQN
-288 LVDIQEELIKQL
+288 LVDIQEELLKQL
-300 NSDALDIEVS
+300 NSDALDINVS
-310 DEEFYKVFGQD
+310 DEEFYNVFGQD
-321 NHSVELFNEQPND
+321 KHPVELFNEQPND

-351 TKILRYLDE
+351 TKLLRYLDE
-360 QTNSLASEYV
+360 KTNSLASEYL

-394 QKYKNIKSER
+394 RKYQEIKDKRDELIVNEIKN
-404 ERLVQAM
+404 
-411 ALDHEAKKQDI
+411 HELKQQEI
-422 QAEYDDRKAKF
+422 QDEYDARKEKF

-449 RAQLAKDLELDV
+449 RAQLVKDLELDMA
-461 SKLEF
+461 KLELD
-466 EGQDYEAKELRDLHT
+466 GQDYEARNLKDLHT

-510 KGVKELALSESN
+510 KGAKELAQAEGD

-541 IQKQLD
+541 IQKQMD
-547 MQTDLTALEDKFKAQ
+547 MQADLTALQDKFNAT
-562 LVEKNAELEA
+562 LAEKNAELLAVRE
-572 IRDKA
+572 KA
-577 ASDYKALE
+577 TADYKALE
-585 EKSTFNLCDLKKEL
+585 EKSTFDLREIKQDL
-599 QAELDAERVV
+599 QSELDAERNV

-619 MTEKFETLDEKKE
+619 MAEKFETLDEKKE
-632 EEYRHRLKV
+632 DEYRHRLKV
-641 SDDRAEALERRID
+641 ADDRAEALERRLD
-654 AREKDIIVANRNRWI
+654 TREKDIVSANRNRWI
-669 VAALLALTTAIGGV
+669 VAALLALATAIGGV
-683 MITAYVMNQAQATT
+683 MVTAYVMNQTQATT
-697 NHSVETQ
+697 NHTNESQ

-709 RDLDDAKKDAQS
+709 HDLEEAKKDAES
-721 AKTEANNAKTEANTK
+721 AKTEAHNAKNESHTK

-744 KALGERANQPSN
+744 KALSDRANQNS
-756 GQNQSAQP
+756 GQDNTATP